1 MLCSDDGDRL
11 MTLAIGSGAAN
22 AAFVC
27 GAAEV
32 MARSFP
38 PGAAPSWPGS
48 QGGAPSPPYLDRM
61 NPGLHADAK
70 VEPSHHHK
78 PRSLTRVASLGFACR
93 AAVIGH
99 SNSRIA

>member
-38 PGAAPSWPGS
+38 PGAVARITERRPFSALSWPHDLWS
-48 QGGAPSPPYLDRM
+48 SCRCQGRALPSPQ
-61 NPGLHADAK
+61 A
-70 VEPSHHHK
+70 E
-78 PRSLTRVASLGFACR
+78 RSPERAALFGIACR
-93 AAVIGH
+93 DAVI
-99 SNSRIA
+99 R

>member
-48 QGGAPSPPYLDRM
+48 QGGAPSLPCRGRM
-61 NPGLHADAK
+61 TLWSSCRCQGRAL
-70 VEPSHHHK
+70 PS
-78 PRSLTRVASLGFACR
+78 PQAERSPERAALFGIACR
-93 AAVIGH
+93 DAVI
-99 SNSRIA
+99 R

>member
-38 PGAAPSWPGS
+38 PGAAPSWPGP
-48 QGGAPSPPYLDRM
+48 QGAAPSLPCRGRITLWSSCRCQ
-61 NPGLHADAK
+61 GRAL
-70 VEPSHHHK
+70 PSLQATTFNAH
-78 PRSLTRVASLGFACR
+78 GFACR
-93 AAVIGH
+93 AAVIGQAT
-99 SNSRIA
+99 RG